1 MSDAER
7 THTLAIKVDALEA
20 MLCFCLYRLEQ
31 HGLNTDDAPPALSCT
46 PMGSE
51 SSLVRDRVTLSQ
63 WWHLAKALYERET
76 HKKKLE
82 TERLAR
88 TALALAKL
96 TEAEQQLLEHH
107 FRNAR

>member
-20 MLCFCLYRLEQ
+20 MLYFCLYRLEQ
-31 HGLNTDDAPPALSCT
+31 NGLNIDDAPPALSCT

-51 SSLVRDRVTLSQ
+51 SSLIRDRVTLSQ
-63 WWHLAKALYERET
+63 WWHLAKELYERET

-82 TERLAR
+82 AERLAR
-88 TALALAKL
+88 IALALSKL
-96 TEAEQQLLEHH
+96 TEVEKQLLEAHW
-107 FRNAR
+107 RNAK